1 MHFLHTQFVMKLRAS
16 RWQQNPGF
24 CNAVHVRP
32 LYKGLYREALPMRE
46 KAYLFQASSI
56 WKGRNFTSWGILWLW
71 KRREKFSN
79 FSICLHYTF
88 LKKAHLQQLKV
99 IQSSKLGRR
108 KWYHLSIKGY
118 FFCKKCYIKGWT
130 SDRSQLHIKTL
141 TCPSLDSL
149 NVTSSEFSSTQKTA
163 MSVLFK
169 LSNTE

>member
-1 MHFLHTQFVMKLRAS
+1 MVVETS
-16 RWQQNPGF
+16 R
-24 CNAVHVRP
+24 
-32 LYKGLYREALPMRE
+32 
-46 KAYLFQASSI
+46 
-56 WKGRNFTSWGILWLW
+56 
-71 KRREKFSN
+71 KFSN

-88 LKKAHLQQLKV
+88 LKKVHLQQLKV

-169 LSNTE
+169 LSNTELINTA

>member
-1 MHFLHTQFVMKLRAS
+1 MVVKTS
-16 RWQQNPGF
+16 R
-24 CNAVHVRP
+24 
-32 LYKGLYREALPMRE
+32 
-46 KAYLFQASSI
+46 
-56 WKGRNFTSWGILWLW
+56 
-71 KRREKFSN
+71 KFSN

-88 LKKAHLQQLKV
+88 FKKVHLQQLKV

-108 KWYHLSIKGY
+108 KGY

-169 LSNTE
+169 LSNTELINTA